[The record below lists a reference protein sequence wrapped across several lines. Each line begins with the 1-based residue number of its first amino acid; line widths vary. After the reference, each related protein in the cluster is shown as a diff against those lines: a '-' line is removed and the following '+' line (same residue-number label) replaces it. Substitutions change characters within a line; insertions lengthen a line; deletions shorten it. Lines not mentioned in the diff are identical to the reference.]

1 MGEGTPRFEAS
12 ASAQPA
18 PVSLWDQLPATST
31 QTVHEGVAVES
42 PTVQTAPGQAPSR
55 YLNREL
61 SQLDFDDRVLAMAED
76 ESLPLLERVRFLAI
90 LGENVDQF
98 FQVRVAG
105 LKEQVHAALPQTS
118 PDGMT
123 TGEQLR
129 AIHQRAGAI
138 LQRSTDLFT
147 RHIAPALEQQGVS
160 IASVADLDE
169 ADQEYLVA
177 EFRARIFPVLTPL
190 AVDPAHPFPYISHLS
205 LNLAVMV
212 RDPVRHQMRFARVKV
227 PPLLPRFIV
236 LPDGKRFIPLEQ
248 VIALYSGELFPGMEI
263 VSQHPF
269 RVTRDADLDLV
280 DEEAADLL
288 AAIQNELRRQQR
300 KAQVVRLEVDAGM
313 SDEVLGLLVRELEL
327 EPTDVYRVDGLLDLS
342 SLWAIYAL
350 DRPDLKDEPWTPVTQ
365 RRLQGVGV
373 EQADIFEALKDG
385 DILVHHPY
393 DSFTTSAEAFI
404 DQAANDPDVL
414 AIKQTLYRTSGP
426 ISPIV
431 RALIRAAESGKQVVA
446 LVELKARGDEQ
457 ANIAWAQALEQV
469 GVHVVYGVVGLK
481 THAKVALVVRR
492 EPDGIRRYVHIGTGN
507 YNPKTA
513 QIYEDVG
520 LLSADPELGSDVSE
534 LFNFLTGYSRQRR
547 FGRLLVAPVGLRS
560 NIIRMIRREAAR
572 PGGGRIILKVNSL
585 VDPEIVE
592 ALYAA
597 SQAGTEIDLIVRGIC
612 SLRPGVPGLSER
624 IRVRSLVGRFLEHS
638 RIFRFGP
645 DGDAAEYYLGS
656 SDLMPRN
663 LDRRVE
669 AMVPV
674 LDPSLQEQLA
684 QILDVE
690 LEDDVLAWGLQAS
703 GSWSKIPTV
712 KGVNAQQA
720 FEQLAAARAAAT
732 NGTNGHTPDA

>member
-1 MGEGTPRFEAS
+1 VADAPLQFTSSPPRAGPPPSLTDQITPPLPPEV
-12 ASAQPA
+12 
-18 PVSLWDQLPATST
+18 VSDRGPRQVLAR
-31 QTVHEGVAVES
+31 
-42 PTVQTAPGQAPSR
+42 TAPAAAQVQAR

-61 SQLDFDDRVLAMAED
+61 SQLDFDDRVLAVAED

-90 LGENVDQF
+90 LGESVDQF

-105 LKEQVHAALPQTS
+105 LKEQMHAALPQTS

-129 AIHQRAGAI
+129 AIHQRASA
-138 LQRSTDLFT
+138 LLDRSTELFT
-147 RHIAPALEQQGVS
+147 RRIAPALDQQGVC
-160 IASVADLDE
+160 IATVANLDD
-169 ADQEYLVA
+169 ADREHLAA
-177 EFRARIFPVLTPL
+177 EFQARIFPVLTPL

-212 RDPVRHQMRFARVKV
+212 RDPVRHNMRFARVKV
-227 PPLLPRFIV
+227 PPLLPRFV
-236 LPDGKRFIPLEQ
+236 PLPDGKRFIPLEH
-248 VIALYSGELFPGMEI
+248 VIALHLGELFPGMEI

-300 KAQVVRLEVDAGM
+300 KAQVVRLEVDAAM
-313 SDEVLGLLVRELEL
+313 SKEVLGLLVRELEL
-327 EPTDVYRVDGLLDLS
+327 EPTDVYRVGGLLDLS

-365 RRLQGVGV
+365 RQLQGLGV
-373 EQADIFEALKDG
+373 ESADIVAALQDG

-393 DSFTTSAEAFI
+393 DSFATSAEAFI
-404 DQAANDPDVL
+404 DQAAQDPDVL

-426 ISPIV
+426 VSPIV

-492 EPDGIRRYVHIGTGN
+492 EGDGIRRYVHVGTGN

-520 LLSADPELGSDVSE
+520 LLSADPDLGSDVAE

-547 FGRLLVAPVGLRS
+547 FRRLLVAPVGLRS
-560 NIIRMIRREAAR
+560 NIIRLIRREATR
-572 PGGGRIILKVNSL
+572 QGGGRIILKINSL

-597 SQAGTEIDLIVRGIC
+597 SQAGTEIDLIVRGLC
-612 SLRPGVPGLSER
+612 SLRPGVPGLSDR

-638 RIFRFGP
+638 RIFRFGT
-645 DGDAAEYYLGS
+645 DGTTLDYYLGS

-674 LDPSLQEQLA
+674 LDRALQARLG
-684 QILDVE
+684 QILEVE
-690 LEDDVLAWGLQAS
+690 LEDDVLAWALHAD
-703 GSWSKIPTV
+703 GSWSKVPMV
-712 KGVNAQQA
+712 NGVNAQQA
-720 FEQLAAARAAAT
+720 FEQLAEARAAAT
-732 NGTNGHTPDA
+732 NGSATDA

>member
-1 MGEGTPRFEAS
+1 MRFGSFGA
-12 ASAQPA
+12 
-18 PVSLWDQLPATST
+18 
-31 QTVHEGVAVES
+31 
-42 PTVQTAPGQAPSR
+42 
-55 YLNREL
+55 
-61 SQLDFDDRVLAMAED
+61 F
-76 ESLPLLERVRFLAI
+76 
-90 LGENVDQF
+90 
-98 FQVRVAG
+98 
-105 LKEQVHAALPQTS
+105 
-118 PDGMT
+118 DGMT

-129 AIHQRAGAI
+129 AIHQRASA
-138 LQRSTDLFT
+138 LLDRSTELFT
-147 RHIAPALEQQGVS
+147 RRIAPALDQQGVC
-160 IASVADLDE
+160 IATVANLDD
-169 ADQEYLVA
+169 ADREHLAA
-177 EFRARIFPVLTPL
+177 EFQARIFPVLTPL

-212 RDPVRHQMRFARVKV
+212 RDPVRHNMRFARVKV
-227 PPLLPRFIV
+227 PPLLPRFV
-236 LPDGKRFIPLEQ
+236 PLPDGKRFIPLEQ
-248 VIALYSGELFPGMEI
+248 VIALHLDELFPGMEI

-300 KAQVVRLEVDAGM
+300 KAQVVRLEVDAAM
-313 SDEVLGLLVRELEL
+313 SEEVLGLLVRELEL
-327 EPTDVYRVDGLLDLS
+327 EPTDVYRVAGLLDLS
-342 SLWAIYAL
+342 SLWPITGL

-365 RRLQGVGV
+365 RRLQGIGV
-373 EQADIFEALKDG
+373 ESADIFAALQDG

-393 DSFTTSAEAFI
+393 DSFATSAEAFI
-404 DQAANDPDVL
+404 DQAAQDPDVL

-426 ISPIV
+426 VSPIV

-492 EPDGIRRYVHIGTGN
+492 EGDGIRRYVHVGTGN

-520 LLSADPELGSDVSE
+520 LLSADPDLGSDVAE

-547 FGRLLVAPVGLRS
+547 FRRLLVAPVGLRS
-560 NIIRMIRREAAR
+560 NIIRLIRKEAAR

-592 ALYAA
+592 ALYTA
-597 SQAGTEIDLIVRGIC
+597 SQAGTEIDLIVRGLC
-612 SLRPGVPGLSER
+612 SLRPGVPGLSDR

-645 DGDAAEYYLGS
+645 EGAALEYYLGS

-674 LDPSLQEQLA
+674 IDRALQA
-684 QILDVE
+684 RMGQILEVE
-690 LEDDVLAWGLQAS
+690 LEDDVLAWALQPV
-703 GSWSKIPTV
+703 GSWSKVPTV
-712 KGVNAQQA
+712 NGVNAQQA
-720 FEQLAAARAAAT
+720 FEQLAEARAAAT
-732 NGTNGHTPDA
+732 NGSATDA